1 MEFEPV
7 ILAGF
12 EPRVQI
18 GLNPFEPATSTGFE
32 PRVQIGLNPFE
43 PAFSNSPLRCIVS
56 HLTVDLTVILCITAR
71 TGEPGFACAVTLR
84 KATAIILHKLTP
96 RGGGK

>member
-7 ILAGF
+7 NLGGF
-12 EPRVQI
+12 EPRVRI
-18 GLNPFEPATSTGFE
+18 GLNPFEPAISTGFE
-32 PRVQIGLNPFE
+32 PRVQIGLNPFK

>member
-18 GLNPFEPATSTGFE
+18 GLNPFEP
-32 PRVQIGLNPFE
+32 VV
-43 PAFSNSPLRCIVS
+43 SNSPLRCIVR

-71 TGEPGFACAVTLR
+71 SGEPGFACAVTLR

>member
-7 ILAGF
+7 ILVGF

-18 GLNPFEPATSTGFE
+18 GLNPFEPVVSNGFLIPYIRNHTG
-32 PRVQIGLNPFE
+32 N
-43 PAFSNSPLRCIVS
+43 
-56 HLTVDLTVILCITAR
+56 LTVILCITAR

>member
-7 ILAGF
+7 ILVGF

-18 GLNPFEPATSTGFE
+18 GLNPFEPVVSNGFLIPYIRNLTG
-32 PRVQIGLNPFE
+32 N
-43 PAFSNSPLRCIVS
+43 
-56 HLTVDLTVILCITAR
+56 LTVILCITAR
-71 TGEPGFACAVTLR
+71 TGEPGFAFAVTLHE
-84 KATAIILHKLTP
+84 ATAIILHKLTP